1 MVRPFSRRQQST
13 QVLLVRNVVWAHN
26 QDIAEVDKYERQ
38 ASQDTDVGNWVLVG
52 AAYEK
57 RGWGSYNSGVGNV
70 IKEHINLEVP
80 LDEMAEKTWESVLLL
95 VKSQMLGT
103 GYLSET

>member
-38 ASQDTDVGNWVLVG
+38 ASQDTVHHELERG
-52 AAYEK
+52 AIIAQAK
-57 RGWGSYNSGVGNV
+57 G
-70 IKEHINLEVP
+70 HP
-80 LDEMAEKTWESVLLL
+80 
-95 VKSQMLGT
+95 
-103 GYLSET
+103 